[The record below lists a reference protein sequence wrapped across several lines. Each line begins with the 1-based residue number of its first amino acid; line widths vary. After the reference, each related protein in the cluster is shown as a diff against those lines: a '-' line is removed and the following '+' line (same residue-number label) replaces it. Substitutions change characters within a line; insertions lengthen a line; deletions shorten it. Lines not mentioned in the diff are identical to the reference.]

1 MPIPDDD
8 MLRTTPEEKAR
19 DIAAMRSTKKRTG
32 GRTGKAAAV
41 HQPPIKRSHPR
52 TKHKRK

>member
-8 MLRTTPEEKAR
+8 MLRTTPAEKAR